1 MILVL
6 IYKSLRNLVN
16 KLLNYQLIQANSIHK
31 SLKFSKLVKNQFK
44 MVKVLIGVLLKHQLF
59 QHLLTKVIM
68 FVSQVKMLSVELS
81 LTDTHMFSIKI
92 KMVTIV
98 QLDKLCTLARMKQET
113 LLLAALIFLNMQYL
127 DLNMVMPKLFLIL

>member
-1 MILVL
+1 
-6 IYKSLRNLVN
+6 
-16 KLLNYQLIQANSIHK
+16 
-31 SLKFSKLVKNQFK
+31 
-44 MVKVLIGVLLKHQLF
+44 
-59 QHLLTKVIM
+59 M